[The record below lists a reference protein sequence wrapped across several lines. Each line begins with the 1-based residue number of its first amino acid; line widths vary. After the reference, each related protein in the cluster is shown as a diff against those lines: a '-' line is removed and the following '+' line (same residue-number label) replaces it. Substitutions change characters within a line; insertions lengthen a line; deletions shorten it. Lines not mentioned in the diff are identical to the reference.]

1 MELNLKELGKF
12 IIEAKLNSYA
22 SGKKG
27 TKLSDGSEEFTFE
40 KGRYSYVDRY
50 FGNNRF
56 TGHEIVSKDNTP
68 VWGMNYYGHL
78 TKKVISLGK
87 DSQVTKFLQESLRN
101 LKDIE
106 KPFRG
111 PLNYT
116 SRDKKLQYFNNPYRS
131 IDSFHG
137 HESIYGEIL
146 DSSPLFILSY
156 HGGIIV

>member
-56 TGHEIVSKDNTP
+56 TGHEIVSKD
-68 VWGMNYYGHL
+68 
-78 TKKVISLGK
+78 K
-87 DSQVTKFLQESLRN
+87 VTKFLQESLRN